1 MKAKK
6 FHRTLALG
14 AFVMLAMN
22 MGGMSRIM
30 TRQMAKMQ
38 MPNITMKANMNNM
51 TDMEMKAMDDQKMEM
66 GGGM

>member
-22 MGGMSRIM
+22 MTGMSKSM
-30 TRQMAKMQ
+30 APQMGKMQ
-38 MPNITMKANMNNM
+38 MPNMTMEASMDHM
-51 TDMEMKAMDDQKMEM
+51 PDMDKQAMEAQMVEK
-66 GGGM
+66 GSGM